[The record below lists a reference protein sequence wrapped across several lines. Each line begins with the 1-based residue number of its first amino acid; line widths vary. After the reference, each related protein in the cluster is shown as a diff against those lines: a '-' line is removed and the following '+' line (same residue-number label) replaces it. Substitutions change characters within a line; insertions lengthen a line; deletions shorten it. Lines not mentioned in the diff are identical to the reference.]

1 MYANAHIHA
10 CLLLSVPI
18 FWGWQTIN
26 LMISLM
32 WHIRTHS
39 ISLLL
44 QIKEANEDLPEDED
58 TVADSAF
65 QSHAIGKNSHLYMS
79 LAKILSTCSLISVRV
94 SSQWPCLMPTST
106 KTGSSLLTC
115 AYLYLLIHWKLP
127 SNKNIKSKTYEEN
140 IGVCQ
145 GMQYKLIRSHCLLI
159 QNENDT
165 EDK

>member
-1 MYANAHIHA
+1 MIVWGKVEWRKYYTSMYANAHIHA

-26 LMISLM
+26 LMINLM

-94 SSQWPCLMPTST
+94 SSQRHVLCPPLPRLGLHFSHVLIFISLYIGSCHQTRTSKARPMK
-106 KTGSSLLTC
+106 KT
-115 AYLYLLIHWKLP
+115 
-127 SNKNIKSKTYEEN
+127 
-140 IGVCQ
+140 
-145 GMQYKLIRSHCLLI
+145 
-159 QNENDT
+159 
-165 EDK
+165 